1 LVRSNPSTFTR
12 DWALRWVRG
21 SVESYLLG
29 RISLAVE
36 KALQQ
41 RLSRPEAHRLF
52 LEEHIVGIDVM
63 QFAISLNKW

>member
-1 LVRSNPSTFTR
+1 MRSDPSTFTR

-29 RISLAVE
+29 RTNLAEE
-36 KALQQ
+36 KALQR
-41 RLSRPEAHRLF
+41 RLSRSETHRLF